1 MTKTGEI
8 ICTACGQ
15 ESLPLRKPKYDGLQ
29 KVGETL
35 QCSSCGHEFEDEST
49 VAYKTPQKTLV
60 FTESDR
66 SKKVKVFAE
75 DEAKTLCRYC
85 ANYVVNPFMQWC
97 GHHKKEV
104 QATDT
109 CPDFTRN
116 SNPDN
121 EGSDKEAGIKI

>member
-1 MTKTGEI
+1 MAKAGEI

-15 ESLPLRKPKYDGLQ
+15 ESLPLRKPKYEGLK

-35 QCSSCGHEFEDEST
+35 QCSSCGHEYEDEES
-49 VAYKTPQKTLV
+49 VAYKTPQKTQV
-60 FTESDR
+60 FTDSDR
-66 SKKVKVFAE
+66 SKNVELFAE

-97 GHHKKEV
+97 GLHKKEV

-109 CPDFTRN
+109 CPDFV
-116 SNPDN
+116 PDDKP
-121 EGSDKEAGIKI
+121 EDADSDHDKGIKL